1 MSVKIDIRKAVRD
14 AEVSLTGKRYCTSC
28 QSMQPAMTGTVI
40 EGNRNR
46 WQCYNC
52 TKKISS
58 RKYEKYKKTK
68 DECND

>member
-14 AEVSLTGKRYCTSC
+14 AEIGLTGKRYCTSC

-40 EGNRNR
+40 EGKRSR

-58 RKYEKYKKTK
+58 RKYGK
-68 DECND
+68 D

>member
-14 AEVSLTGKRYCTSC
+14 AEIGITGKRYCTSC
-28 QSMQPAMTGTVI
+28 QSMQPALTGKVI
-40 EGNRNR
+40 EGTRNR

-58 RKYEKYKKTK
+58 RKYGK
-68 DECND
+68 DKEND

>member
-1 MSVKIDIRKAVRD
+1 MSEKIDIRKAVRD

-28 QSMQPAMTGTVI
+28 QSMQPALTGRI
-40 EGNRNR
+40 LEGKRNR

-58 RKYEKYKKTK
+58 RKYGK
-68 DECND
+68 DKGEGDA

>member
-28 QSMQPAMTGTVI
+28 QSMQPAMTGMML
-40 EGNRNR
+40 EGKRNR

-58 RKYEKYKKTK
+58 RKYSKEKINKGEG
-68 DECND
+68 DA

>member
-1 MSVKIDIRKAVRD
+1 MSVKIDMRKAVRD

-28 QSMQPAMTGTVI
+28 QSMQPALTGTML
-40 EGNRNR
+40 EGKRNR

-58 RKYEKYKKTK
+58 RKYGK
-68 DECND
+68 DKGEGDV